1 MGPPK
6 ADPAALAARW
16 LPELEGRRVL
26 VVDVPGAPE
35 AEALSPAPDPR
46 FHWFCTHWPTHR
58 ALEARGHG
66 SDFGA
71 WVAPGAYDAALVF
84 LPKGRERIRMTL
96 AMVAGALPVGSP
108 LWLVGVRRS
117 GIESVGTDL
126 EDVAELGG
134 VEVGKHARLVMAH
147 TRVRPDVSLD
157 DYARAWS
164 LDLPGQTTLPVV
176 SLPGVFSHGRL
187 DDGTRMLL
195 QAAPHLP
202 GPLLD
207 VGCGAGVI
215 GAWYAHQGA
224 GRVTLVDAD
233 ALALEAARRTLQANA
248 VSVSGEVS
256 PADVLPADG
265 QFASIVSNPPFHQG
279 VDTDHRVTETL
290 ISGAAGRLAPGGGTL
305 TLVCN
310 RFLPVPKQ
318 LVEAFGSY
326 DVLAEDG
333 RYRVYRAGV

>member
-1 MGPPK
+1 
-6 ADPAALAARW
+6 
-16 LPELEGRRVL
+16 
-26 VVDVPGAPE
+26 VVDAPGAPE
-35 AEALSPAPDPR
+35 AESLSPTPDPR

-58 ALEARGHG
+58 ALEARGHR

-96 AMVAGALPVGSP
+96 AMVAGALPVGAP
-108 LWLVGVRRS
+108 LWVVGVRRS

-126 EDVAELGG
+126 NDVAELDG
-134 VEVGKHARLVMAH
+134 VEVGKHARLLMAQ
-147 TRVRPDVSLD
+147 TRVRPEVSLD
-157 DYARAWS
+157 DYAQTWS
-164 LDLPGQTTLPVV
+164 LELQGQTPLQVV

-195 QAAPHLP
+195 QAAPRLP

-215 GAWYAHQGA
+215 GAWYARQGA
-224 GRVTLVDAD
+224 GPVTLVDAD
-233 ALALEAARRTLQANA
+233 ALALEAARRTLRANA
-248 VSVSGEVS
+248 VSGEVT

-265 QFASIVSNPPFHQG
+265 QFFASIVSNPPFHQG

-290 ISGAAGRLAPGGGTL
+290 VAGAAARLVGGGTL

-310 RFLPVPKQ
+310 RFLPVPRH
-318 LVEAFGSY
+318 LVGAFGGY
-326 DVLAEDG
+326 DVLAEDA
-333 RYRVYRAGV
+333 RYRVYRAVSG